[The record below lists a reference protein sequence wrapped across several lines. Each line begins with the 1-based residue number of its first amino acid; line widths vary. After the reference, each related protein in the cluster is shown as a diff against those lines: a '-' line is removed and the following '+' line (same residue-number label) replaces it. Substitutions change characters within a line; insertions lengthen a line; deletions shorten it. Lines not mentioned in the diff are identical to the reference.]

1 MLDKPRYIIPGHAF
15 VQAVG
20 MRFLHVQLPFEEE
33 AMKQELMW
41 RTLSKEKLL
50 DCHIFDVLTA
60 ERTAPDGRKGTFVE
74 ISSPDWIVAIPW
86 FIKDGVPHFIM
97 EEQFRH
103 GSESV
108 TREFPAGL
116 VEKGEAALAAAQREL
131 MEETGIRGT
140 FTELGNVC
148 PNNAFM
154 SNRQS
159 FFLVSDLEK
168 VSGQSLDPNETIDVI
183 EVPVEDVIRDMGTGL
198 YDNGIMMMAIGFF
211 LRYAESHPE
220 LRSTE

>member
-1 MLDKPRYIIPGHAF
+1 MNEKLK
-15 VQAVG
+15 
-20 MRFLHVQLPFEEE
+20 
-33 AMKQELMW
+33 W
-41 RTLSKEKLL
+41 RTDSRKVAYTTP
-50 DCHIFDVLTA
+50 IFSVNSV
-60 ERTAPDGRKGTFVE
+60 ERTAHDGRHGTFVE
-74 ISSPDWIVAIPW
+74 IKSPDWIVALPW
-86 FIKDGVPHFIM
+86 LRVDGVPCFIM

-159 FFLVSDLEK
+159 FFLVTDLEK

-220 LRSTE
+220 LRSAE

>member
-1 MLDKPRYIIPGHAF
+1 
-15 VQAVG
+15 
-20 MRFLHVQLPFEEE
+20 MREELIW
-33 AMKQELMW
+33 K
-41 RTLSKEKLL
+41 TTGKKKVL
-50 DCHIFDVLTA
+50 DCHIFNVLSA
-60 ERTAPDGRKGTFVE
+60 ERQAADGRTGTFVE
-74 ISSPDWIVAIPW
+74 IESPDWIVAIPW
-86 FIKDGVPHFIM
+86 FLKDGEPYFIM

-116 VEKGEAALAAAQREL
+116 VEEGEQAVAAARREL
-131 MEETGIRGT
+131 MEETGMVGT

-159 FFLVSDLEK
+159 FFLVTDLEK
-168 VSGQSLDPNETIDVI
+168 IAGQSLDPNETIDVI
-183 EVPVEDVIRDMGTGL
+183 EVPVESVIRDMGTGL

-211 LRYAESHPE
+211 MRYAESHPE
-220 LRSTE
+220 LRRQ

>member
-1 MLDKPRYIIPGHAF
+1 
-15 VQAVG
+15 
-20 MRFLHVQLPFEEE
+20 MREDLIW
-33 AMKQELMW
+33 K
-41 RTLSKEKLL
+41 TNSKKVVM
-50 DCHIFDVLTA
+50 DCHIFNVLTA
-60 ERTAPDGRKGTFVE
+60 ERESVDGRKGEFVE
-74 ISSPDWIVAIPW
+74 IQSPDWIVAIPW
-86 FIKDGVPHFIM
+86 FLKDGTPYFIM

-116 VEKGEAALAAAQREL
+116 VEKGEEAIAAAKREL
-131 MEETGIRGT
+131 MEETGMTGK

-159 FFLVSDLEK
+159 FFLVTDIEK
-168 VSGQSLDPNETIDVI
+168 KAGQSLDPNETIDVI
-183 EVPVEDVIRDMGTGL
+183 EVPVEEVIRDMGTGL

-211 LRYAESHPE
+211 MRYAETHPE
-220 LRSTE
+220 LRGRK